1 MTDSISLID
10 EITLDEN
17 DSLLMDSS
25 DISIPVV
32 KNVNI
37 ISNNQSYE
45 NYYTKKK
52 NLTYPMT
59 KFEKAKIIGIRS
71 EMLANGA
78 QAMVTVP
85 KNTINV
91 KDIALL
97 ELQEKKIPLLVRRFY
112 PNKDYEDLRVED
124 LTA

>member
-1 MTDSISLID
+1 MTDSISLMD
-10 EITLDEN
+10 ETTLDEN

-32 KNVNI
+32 KNVSI
-37 ISNNQSYE
+37 VSNNQSYE

-97 ELQEKKIPLLVRRFY
+97 ELEEKKIPLLVRRFY
-112 PNKDYEDLRVED
+112 PNKEYEDLRVED
-124 LTA
+124 LIA

>member
-1 MTDSISLID
+1 MTDSISLMD
-10 EITLDEN
+10 ETTLDEN
-17 DSLLMDSS
+17 DSLLLDSS

-37 ISNNQSYE
+37 VSNNQSYE

-52 NLTYPMT
+52 NLAYPMT

-85 KNTINV
+85 KNVINV
-91 KDIALL
+91 KEIAIL
-97 ELQEKKIPLLVRRFY
+97 ELEEKKIPLLVRRFY

-124 LTA
+124 LIA

>member
-1 MTDSISLID
+1 MTDSISLMD
-10 EITLDEN
+10 ETTLDEN

-25 DISIPVV
+25 YISMPIV

-112 PNKDYEDLRVED
+112 TNKDYEDLRVED
-124 LTA
+124 LIA

>member
-1 MTDSISLID
+1 MTDSISLMD
-10 EITLDEN
+10 ETTLDEN

-25 DISIPVV
+25 DISMPIV

-112 PNKDYEDLRVED
+112 TNKDYEDLRVED
-124 LTA
+124 LIA

>member
-1 MTDSISLID
+1 MTDSISLMD
-10 EITLDEN
+10 ETTLDEN

-32 KNVNI
+32 KNINI
-37 ISNNQSYE
+37 VSNNQSYE
-45 NYYTKKK
+45 NYYIKKK

-85 KNTINV
+85 RNVINV
-91 KDIALL
+91 KEIALL
-97 ELQEKKIPLLVRRFY
+97 ELEEKKIPLLVRRFY
-112 PNKDYEDLRVED
+112 PNKEYEDLRVED
-124 LTA
+124 LIA

>member
-1 MTDSISLID
+1 MTDNISLIED
-10 EITLDEN
+10 ATLDEN
-17 DSLLMDSS
+17 DSLLIDSS
-25 DISIPVV
+25 EFHVPVI

-45 NYYTKKK
+45 NYYSKKK
-52 NLTYPMT
+52 ILTYPMT

-78 QAMVTVP
+78 QAMVSVP
-85 KNTINV
+85 KNVINV
-91 KDIALL
+91 KEIAIL
-97 ELQEKKIPLLVRRFY
+97 ELEKKKIPLLVRRFY

-124 LTA
+124 LIA

>member
-1 MTDSISLID
+1 MTDSISLMD
-10 EITLDEN
+10 ETTLDEN

-32 KNVNI
+32 KNINI
-37 ISNNQSYE
+37 VSNNQSYE
-45 NYYTKKK
+45 NYYIKKK

-59 KFEKAKIIGIRS
+59 KFEKAKIIGPRS

-85 KNTINV
+85 RNVINA
-91 KDIALL
+91 KEIALL
-97 ELQEKKIPLLVRRFY
+97 ELEEKKSHY
-112 PNKDYEDLRVED
+112 
-124 LTA
+124 

>member
-1 MTDSISLID
+1 MTDSISLMD
-10 EITLDEN
+10 ETTLDEN

-25 DISIPVV
+25 DISMPIV

-71 EMLANGA
+71 EMLANG
-78 QAMVTVP
+78 
-85 KNTINV
+85 
-91 KDIALL
+91 
-97 ELQEKKIPLLVRRFY
+97 Y
-112 PNKDYEDLRVED
+112 CS
-124 LTA
+124 